1 MSSQSHRDASESG
14 GSLSLVDTDIHQSW
28 KDEDELVAYLPD
40 HWQDRGIDVPESHW
54 HQPVGYLRDDA
65 HPPNG
70 GLPGSDPEYLI
81 EQHMDEFGVDYGVLT
96 GPIPSLVLGA
106 TANFDYATALA
117 SAVNDWL
124 VEKWLSVDDRF
135 LGSIL
140 IANQQPQRAAAEIRR
155 LGDHPQ
161 MNQVLMSSATRRPY
175 GQRIFWP
182 IYEAAEEMGLP
193 VMIHAAAAGRG
204 FTNPPTGAGFPNTY
218 FERHTVL
225 PGNILGHLVSMVTR
239 GIFEE
244 YPDLKVV
251 LCEGGFGWV
260 PSILWRMDKNWKGLK
275 TQTPWLTKPPSEY
288 VREHVRFTT
297 QPIEEPEKDEHLL
310 QIMEMMHAEET
321 LMFSSD
327 YPHWDGDSP
336 THGLPRLPDQLAERV
351 YHKNAQE
358 LYGL

>member
-1 MSSQSHRDASESG
+1 MSSQSPADASDAESE
-14 GSLSLVDTDIHQSW
+14 LSLIDTDVHQSW
-28 KDEDELVAYLPD
+28 EDEAELVAYLPE
-40 HWQDRGIDVPESHW
+40 HWQERGIDVPESHW

-65 HPPNG
+65 TPPG
-70 GLPGSDPEYLI
+70 GGPAGSDPEYLA
-81 EQHMDEFGVDYGVLT
+81 EQHMDAFGVDYGVLT

-117 SAVNDWL
+117 TAVNDWL
-124 VEKWLSVDDRF
+124 VEKWLATDDRF

-140 IANQQPQRAAAEIRR
+140 VANQQPERAAEEIHR
-155 LGDHPQ
+155 LGSHPQ
-161 MNQVLMSSATRRPY
+161 MAQVLMSSATRRPY

-182 IYEAAEEMGLP
+182 IYEAAEEEGLP
-193 VMIHAAAAGRG
+193 IMIHAAAAGRG
-204 FTNPPTGAGFPNTY
+204 FTNPPTGAGYPNTY

-239 GIFEE
+239 GVFEE
-244 YPDLKVV
+244 FPDLDLV

-260 PSILWRMDKNWKGLK
+260 PSILWRMDKNWKALRS
-275 TQTPWLTKPPSEY
+275 QTPWLTKPPSEY
-288 VREHVRFTT
+288 VFENVRFTT
-297 QPIEEPEKDEHLL
+297 QPVEEPETPEQLR
-310 QIMEMMHAEET
+310 QIMEMLHAEET

-336 THGLPRLPDQLAERV
+336 DHGLPPLSDDLSDRI
-351 YHKNAQE
+351 YYGNAKE